1 MIGVYELEKKSVY
14 TKYKGDINIK
24 LSNIF
29 IDTKIS
35 EDIYSLSS
43 YEKSKIN
50 LIKKGDFKIDDIIQ
64 VRETEHTFNID
75 KVTDN
80 WFQINNINNMTIK
93 TEHHFINSSI
103 QNIIEYE

>member
-1 MIGVYELEKKSVY
+1 M
-14 TKYKGDINIK
+14 
-24 LSNIF
+24 
-29 IDTKIS
+29 DTKIS
-35 EDIYSLSS
+35 EDIHTLSS

-64 VRETEHTFNID
+64 VRETGHTFNID

-80 WFQINNINNMTIK
+80 GFLINNKDNITIK
-93 TEHHFINSSI
+93 TEQHFINSSI